1 MKKITMIAAAMM
13 LMLMGATVQAQSPTD
28 ALFDKYGA
36 KDGFTTVH
44 VTKELFSLF
53 AEVTQDADGEDMQ
66 ELNKVVQGL
75 DYIRILMLEDTVQSR
90 QLTEFRNELNGVKLK
105 DFSELMTVNEG
116 GESVKF
122 MIRKNGKNINELLLI
137 INQPNEAGF
146 ISITGNIDL
155 KTIAK
160 LSKSMN
166 IDGMQN
172 LEKIK

>member
-1 MKKITMIAAAMM
+1 MKKITMIAAALV
-13 LMLMGATVQAQSPTD
+13 LMLTGATAQTKSPTD

-53 AEVTQDADGEDMQ
+53 AEVTQEAEGDDMK

-75 DYIRILMLEDTVQSR
+75 DYIRILMLEDTLQTR
-90 QLTEFRNELNGVKLK
+90 QLKDFKNELNAVQLK

-137 INQPNEAGF
+137 INQPKEAGF

-166 IDGMQN
+166 IDGMEN

>member
-1 MKKITMIAAAMM
+1 MKKITMIAAAIV
-13 LMLMGATVQAQSPTD
+13 LMLSGATAQAQNVTD

-53 AEVTQDADGEDMQ
+53 AEITQEAEGEDMQ

-75 DYIRILMLEDTVQSR
+75 EYIRILMLEDTVQSLR
-90 QLTEFRNELNGVKLK
+90 LIEFKNELNGVKLK

-166 IDGMQN
+166 IDGMKN

>member
-1 MKKITMIAAAMM
+1 MKKITMIAAALV
-13 LMLMGATVQAQSPTD
+13 LMLTGATAQTQSPTD

-44 VTKELFSLF
+44 ITKELFSLF
-53 AEVTQDADGEDMQ
+53 AEVTQEAEGDDMQ

-75 DYIRILMLEDTVQSR
+75 DFIRILMLKDTVQSR

-137 INQPNEAGF
+137 INQPKEAGF

-166 IDGMQN
+166 IDGMEN
-172 LEKIK
+172 LDKIK

>member
-1 MKKITMIAAAMM
+1 MKKITMIVAALM
-13 LMLMGATVQAQSPTD
+13 LMLTGANVKAQSPTD

-36 KDGFTTVH
+36 NDGFTTVH

-53 AEVTQDADGEDMQ
+53 AEVTQEAEGDDMQ

-75 DYIRILMLEDTVQSR
+75 DYIRILMLEDTLQTR
-90 QLTEFRNELNGVKLK
+90 QLKDFKNELNSVQLK
-105 DFSELMTVNEG
+105 GFSELMTVNEG

-166 IDGMQN
+166 IDGMEN